1 MELLGVPIVVN
12 AQYFDKFTAA
22 RFDKIK
28 HLQDLPLELE
38 DSPSKASTSMSM
50 LKLL

>member
-1 MELLGVPIVVN
+1 MPNIDE
-12 AQYFDKFTAA
+12 FTAA
-22 RFDKIK
+22 RFDKVK
-28 HLQDLPLELE
+28 HLQDLPMELE